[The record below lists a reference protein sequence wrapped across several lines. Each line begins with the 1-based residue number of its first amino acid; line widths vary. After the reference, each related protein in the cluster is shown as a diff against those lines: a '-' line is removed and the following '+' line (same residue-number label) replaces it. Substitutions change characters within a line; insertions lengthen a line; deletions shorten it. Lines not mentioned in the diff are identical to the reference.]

1 MKENKDFNEYYEI
14 KEELGRG
21 PRFGIIYNAI
31 KKETNEIK
39 AIKIMEKK
47 KIIDYLRSRGIVNPT
62 KDDIDLYFK
71 GFIKEA
77 TNMEI
82 LQGENKENMNAVFID
97 ESYKTED
104 EFAIVMEKCDNNLFD
119 HLADKNEPFNDD
131 EIYEILKQLNKSFDI
146 MHNKRILHNAIKLE
160 NILLKYLN
168 EEKTKFIV
176 KLKIT
181 DDTCSLDDAT
191 NLLSS
196 AIENNNLKIIS
207 PEILKG
213 EKYIEK
219 CDLWS
224 IGILIYSLYFKEFP
238 FTGDDEKELIKN
250 IKSIIE
256 EGKLKQINNDHL
268 NDLVKK
274 LLIIDPKNR
283 ITWEEYFNHSFFVD
297 NPKND
302 YRKFY
307 TIEEEIGKCAFGFVY
322 KAIKNDN
329 GEERAIKIISK
340 VNFNTNVSNIEET
353 SYTTYIKYIK
363 NEIDNMTIAQ
373 GINKDNQNTVKLY
386 EYFDMRNEFAIIME
400 LCDCDL
406 AHILNNKKER
416 NEKFEINEILEIL
429 TQLNNTFKILVEKKV
444 IHRDLKLQNILLKKN
459 NGQNIW
465 KLIDYGVSR
474 QFVTLSRQSY
484 TKYVGTISYMAPE
497 ILEGKE
503 YNNKCDLWSLGI
515 IIYNL
520 YFKKMPYKGDTII
533 AVFNNIKASEKKV
546 LEKTGDENLD
556 DLIDKLLEV
565 NPEKRISWKDYFE
578 HKFFKVKKQKNNN

>member
-47 KIIDYLRSRGIVNPT
+47 KIIDYLRYRGIVNPT

-82 LQGENKENMNAVFID
+82 LQGKNKENMNAVFID
-97 ESYKTED
+97 ESYKTKD

-119 HLADKNEPFNDD
+119 HLADKNEPFNAD

-256 EGKLKQINNDHL
+256 EGKLKNINDERL

-274 LLIIDPKNR
+274 LLTIDPKNR
-283 ITWEEYFNHSFFVD
+283 ITWKDYFNHKFFVD

-302 YRKFY
+302 YKNFY
-307 TIEEEIGKCAFGFVY
+307 TIEKEIGRSVFGSVY
-322 KAIKNDN
+322 KAIKNDTR
-329 GEERAIKIISK
+329 EERAIKIISK
-340 VNFNTNVSNIEET
+340 VTYNSYVSNIEET

-406 AHILNNKKER
+406 AHILKER

-484 TKYVGTISYMAPE
+484 TKYVRTISYMAPE
-497 ILEGKE
+497 
-503 YNNKCDLWSLGI
+503 
-515 IIYNL
+515 
-520 YFKKMPYKGDTII
+520 
-533 AVFNNIKASEKKV
+533 V
-546 LEKTGDENLD
+546 
-556 DLIDKLLEV
+556 
-565 NPEKRISWKDYFE
+565 
-578 HKFFKVKKQKNNN
+578 